1 MKYVNLQIQ
10 DAQQIP
16 NRINPL
22 MHTIIKISKNI
33 DKERI
38 LKATYYIKGTSIT
51 ISTNLSSETLE

>member
-38 LKATYYIKGTSIT
+38 LKATYYIKGTQ
-51 ISTNLSSETLE
+51 